1 MTLIVNFTL
10 IKNLGKPS
18 DCLSHR
24 QEYMKR
30 LKGIKRNGKKMQEEG
45 LKEKSQE
52 EDKKQKEMGKEKENV
67 TWKVLNTRNT
77 GQD

>member
-1 MTLIVNFTL
+1 MMFIVNVTL
-10 IKNLGKPS
+10 IKKLGKPS

-30 LKGIKRNGKKMQEEG
+30 LKGIERNGKKMREEG

-52 EDKKQKEMGKEKENV
+52 EDKKQREMGKGKENV
-67 TWKVLNTRNT
+67 TWKV
-77 GQD
+77 